1 MMRIAIRML
10 VGDGPKYAGVLFGIA
25 IMTWLTMLVGSMFL
39 GMLTRTY
46 SLVGDNPSVDIW
58 VMDPACESL
67 IQTINM
73 PDTAVDR
80 VKGVPGVAVATRL
93 TLGSAAA
100 RLPNGKFITVDLIG
114 VDDATLRGLPAS
126 ADIGSA
132 QAIRGPEAALF
143 DLAGTHGQLVMPVAT
158 ADRWPHGKP
167 RLDVETRGAKVGDE
181 FLVNNNAVR
190 IAGEVKGRPKFLPQV
205 ALYMTY
211 SNAAKVLPP
220 ERNRLTFV
228 LASVQDGHDAEV
240 VAQRIED
247 ATGLRARTSDRFASD
262 TAMWFVRNSEVL
274 RNILVIVSAAAM
286 VGFAITGLMLY
297 MFTKENARYYATLK
311 AIGASNLLL
320 MRMVLAQAMI
330 AGAMGLGL
338 GVGACVAFGLAMNAA
353 TGFPFRVAWL
363 TLGGVSVLVLAV
375 TACAAVISTRSVLK
389 VEPGTVFKN

>member
-46 SLVGDNPSVDIW
+46 SLVGDNPAVDIW

-80 VKGVPGVAVATRL
+80 VKGVPGVSVATRL
-93 TLGSAAA
+93 TLGSAPA

-114 VDDATLRGLPAS
+114 VDDATLRGLPATAS
-126 ADIGSA
+126 PEAA
-132 QAIRGPEAALF
+132 QAIRGPDAALF
-143 DLAGTHGQLVMPVAT
+143 DIAGTHGQLVIPVSSE
-158 ADRWPHGKP
+158 DRWPRGKP
-167 RLDVETRGAKVGDE
+167 RLDVATRGPMVGDE

-190 IAGEVKGRPKFLPQV
+190 IAGQVKGRPKFLPQV
-205 ALYMTY
+205 AIYMTY
-211 SNAAKVLPP
+211 SNVAKVLPP

-228 LASVQDGHDAEV
+228 LATVQPGSDAEE
-240 VAQRIED
+240 VARRIEA
-247 ATGLRARTSDRFASD
+247 ATGLRARTSKRFASD

-320 MRMVLAQAMI
+320 TRMVLAQAMI

-338 GVGACVAFGLAMNAA
+338 GVGACVAFGLSMNAA

-363 TLGGVSVLVLAV
+363 TLGGVGGLVLAV

>member
-39 GMLTRTY
+39 GMLSRTY

-126 ADIGSA
+126 ADIASA
-132 QAIRGPEAALF
+132 QAIRGPDAALF
-143 DLAGTHGQLVMPVAT
+143 DIAGTHGQLVIPVRQE
-158 ADRWPHGKP
+158 DRWPHGKP
-167 RLDVETRGAKVGDE
+167 RLDVEVRGARLGDE
-181 FLVNNNAVR
+181 FLVNNSAVR

-228 LASVQDGHDAEV
+228 LASVQDGHDAEE
-240 VAQRIED
+240 VARRIED
-247 ATGLRARTSDRFASD
+247 ATGLRARTSERFASG

-320 MRMVLAQAMI
+320 TRMVLAQAMI

-338 GVGACVAFGLAMNAA
+338 GVGACVAFGLSMNAA
-353 TGFPFRVAWL
+353 TGFPFRVAWP

>member
-1 MMRIAIRML
+1 MMRIAVRML

-100 RLPNGKFITVDLIG
+100 RLPNGKFITVDLVG

-126 ADIGSA
+126 ADMASA
-132 QAIRGPEAALF
+132 QAIRGPDAALF
-143 DLAGTHGQLVMPVAT
+143 DIAGTHGQLVIPVAE

-167 RLDVETRGAKVGDE
+167 RLDVDTRGARIGDE
-181 FLVNNNAVR
+181 FLVNNNVVR

-211 SNAAKVLPP
+211 SNVAKVLPP

-228 LASVQDGHDAEV
+228 LASVQDGYDPEE
-240 VAQRIED
+240 VAQRIEA
-247 ATGLRARTSDRFASD
+247 ATGLRARTSERFASD

-311 AIGASNLLL
+311 AIGASNLML
-320 MRMVLAQAMI
+320 MRMVLSQAMI
-330 AGAMGLGL
+330 AGAVGLGL
-338 GVGACVAFGLAMNAA
+338 GVGACVAFGMGMNALS
-353 TGFPFRVAWL
+353 GFPFRVAWL

-375 TACAAVISTRSVLK
+375 TACAAIISTRSVMK

>member
-93 TLGSAAA
+93 ALGSAAA

-126 ADIGSA
+126 ADLASA

-143 DLAGTHGQLVMPVAT
+143 DLAGTHGQLEIPVHAD
-158 ADRWPHGKP
+158 DRWPHGMP
-167 RLDVETRGAKVGDE
+167 RLDVPMREPQIGDE
-181 FLVNNNAVR
+181 FLVNNKAVR
-190 IAGEVKGRPKFLPQV
+190 IAGRVEGQPKFLPQV

-211 SNAAKVLPP
+211 SNVAKVLPP

-228 LASVQDGHDAEV
+228 LASVQEGHDAEE
-240 VAQRIED
+240 VAQRIEA
-247 ATGLRARTSDRFASD
+247 ATGLRARTSERFASD
-262 TAMWFVRNSEVL
+262 TAMWFIRNSEVL
-274 RNILVIVSAAAM
+274 ANIMVIVCAAAM

-311 AIGASNLLL
+311 AIGASNLML
-320 MRMVLAQAMI
+320 MRMVLTQAMLS
-330 AGAMGLGL
+330 GAVGLGI
-338 GVGACVAFGLAMNAA
+338 GVGACVAFGLSMNAA
-353 TGFPFRVAWL
+353 SGFPFRVAWG
-363 TLGGVSVLVLAV
+363 TLGGVGALVIAV
-375 TACAAVISTRSVLK
+375 TACAAVISTRSVLR

>member
-1 MMRIAIRML
+1 MMRVAIRML
-10 VGDGPKYAGVLFGIA
+10 IGDATKYAGVLFGIA
-25 IMTWLTMLVGSMFL
+25 IMTWLTLLVGSMFL
-39 GMLTRTY
+39 GMLSRTS

-73 PDTAVDR
+73 PETAVDR

-93 TLGSAAA
+93 TLGSAPA

-126 ADIGSA
+126 AHVDSA
-132 QAIRGPEAALF
+132 QAIRAPDAALF
-143 DLAGTHGQLVMPVAT
+143 DLGGTHGQLVLPEHAG
-158 ADRWPHGKP
+158 DWWPRGKP
-167 RLDVETRGAKVGDE
+167 RMDVPVRGPRLGDE
-181 FLVNNNAVR
+181 FLVNSNAIR

-211 SNAAKVLPP
+211 SNVAKLMPP

-228 LASVQDGHDAEV
+228 LASVQEGSDPEH
-240 VAQRIED
+240 VAQRIEQT
-247 ATGLRARTSDRFASD
+247 TGLRARTSEQFAKD
-262 TAMWFVRNSEVL
+262 TAIWFVHNSEVL

-320 MRMVLAQAMI
+320 TRMVLAQAML
-330 AGAMGLGL
+330 AGCVGLGL
-338 GVGACVAFGLAMNAA
+338 GVGGCVAFGLSMNAA
-353 TGFPFRVAWL
+353 TGFPFKVAWF
-363 TLGGVSVLVLAV
+363 TLAAVGGLVLAV

-389 VEPGTVFKN
+389 VEPGTVFKA